1 MRAYA
6 ERKMA
11 AAAKKNRVYYC
22 PICGEPVKPS
32 EPWEY
37 IQNRRKEDLY
47 YHVRCLD
54 IYFRPHSQGRH

>member
-11 AAAKKNRVYYC
+11 AAEKKNRVYYC

-32 EPWEY
+32 DQWEY
-37 IQNRRKEDLY
+37 IQNRRKEDQF

-54 IYFRPHSQGRH
+54 IYFRPHSARRN